1 MKKVLFFIL
10 FFCACLQTNAQQ
22 FYNEEGKFYEF
33 ACVWYHGLFHSP
45 GLAYIS
51 SPTSHKWEQEC
62 ADDSGK
68 KIEFKNFMACINYFM
83 AKGWTVIN
91 IAMDQDFRGS
101 TSINNH
107 FFIRREITKEQAEK
121 LSQDCIKDLK

>member
-10 FFCACLQTNAQQ
+10 FFFGCIQMNAQQ
-22 FYNEEGKFYEF
+22 IYNEEGKYYEF
-33 ACVWYHGLFHSP
+33 ACVWYRGLFYEAS
-45 GLAYIS
+45 LSYIS
-51 SPTSHKWEQEC
+51 SPTSDRKWEHEC
-62 ADDSGK
+62 TDENGK

-91 IAMDQDFRGS
+91 IEMDFKGS
-101 TSINNH
+101 TSVDNH

-121 LSQDCIKDLK
+121 LAQNCIKELK